1 MICTVKPS
9 EVEVGVPK
17 VGVFATPTMLATCTG
32 LPLLIAFVVTTA
44 VRVPRVGVVLKV
56 TIN

>member
-1 MICTVKPS
+1 MKPFA
-9 EVEVGVPK
+9 VGVGVPK
-17 VGVFATPTMLATCTG
+17 IGVFATPIMLATCTG

-44 VRVPRVGVVLKV
+44 VRAPRVGVVLKV

>member
-1 MICTVKPS
+1 MKPS
-9 EVEVGVPK
+9 EVAVGVPK
-17 VGVFATPTMLATCTG
+17 VGVFATPTMFATCTG
-32 LPLLIAFVVTTA
+32 LPLLIVFVVTTA